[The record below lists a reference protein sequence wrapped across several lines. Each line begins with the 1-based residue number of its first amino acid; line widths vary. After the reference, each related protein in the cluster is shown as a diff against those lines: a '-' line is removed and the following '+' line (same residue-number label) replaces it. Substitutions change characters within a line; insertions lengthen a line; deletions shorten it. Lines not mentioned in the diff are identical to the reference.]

1 MRLWLLRHAR
11 VALPEGVCYG
21 ASDVAA
27 DAQATEAAARQW
39 AERVPPRLAVQHS
52 PLQRCERLA
61 LSLQALRPDLT
72 LESDARLRELDFGD
86 WEGRPWSAVGREAMD
101 AWLADFAQARPGGH
115 GESVAALM
123 ARVGAAFD
131 DWRASERDAVWV
143 THAGVIRAVRLLA
156 QGVRRVR
163 VAGDWPMQNVA
174 FGEAWLLQGGE
185 R

>member
-1 MRLWLLRHAR
+1 MRLWLVRHAR

-39 AERVPPRLAVQHS
+39 AERLPPQLAVQHS

-72 LESDARLRELDFGD
+72 LESDARLLELDFGD
-86 WEGRPWSAVGREAMD
+86 WEGRPWSAVDREAMD
-101 AWLADFAQARPGGH
+101 AWLADFAHARPGRC

-123 ARVGAAFD
+123 ARAGAAFD
-131 DWRASERDAVWV
+131 AWRASGRDAVWI
-143 THAGVIRAVRLLA
+143 THAGVIRAARLMA
-156 QGVRRVR
+156 QGVRSVQ
-163 VAGDWPMQNVA
+163 VARDWPVQSVA
-174 FGEAWLLQGGE
+174 FGEAWVL
-185 R
+185 RV